1 MKPSEKQK
9 VKWLL
14 GAVKELRELI
24 IDTRKQVAALAFAID
39 ELKKGPPAA
48 RVERVDT
55 NWSEGTEGH
64 IAFRIRY

>member
-39 ELKKGPPAA
+39 ELKKG
-48 RVERVDT
+48 E
-55 NWSEGTEGH
+55 EK
-64 IAFRIRY
+64 